1 MICLSLNESQRYD
14 HHAHQSVRH
23 KVCRMI
29 ECERGRFADCTK
41 RPGFLV
47 NTLEEPRRRLFLRNI
62 LRKRTSPA
70 EIHYTRR
77 IDGDPD
83 YRGLLD
89 SEELLQSR
97 NATRGISLIRERPKL
112 RSGTGEIGEF
122 RGLSSQF
129 SHNLPSSSSSF
140 SSSSRETEEEKQVLP
155 RGCSKRDEDRGIGR
169 RREEDLE
176 NSSCNGR
183 RVSGFPREPGRAS
196 RESRDERRRDRD
208 KNGGIGIQ
216 VLDR

>member
-1 MICLSLNESQRYD
+1 MYEETYVRGISDEHAGGIATTSLPQ
-14 HHAHQSVRH
+14 
-23 KVCRMI
+23 
-29 ECERGRFADCTK
+29 ER
-41 RPGFLV
+41 P
-47 NTLEEPRRRLFLRNI
+47 
-62 LRKRTSPA
+62 RKRTSPA
-70 EIHYTRR
+70 EIHYAQR

-97 NATRGISLIRERPKL
+97 NATRGISLIPDSDWEL
-112 RSGTGEIGEF
+112 AGIGEF
-122 RGLSSQF
+122 CGLSSQF
-129 SHNLPSSSSSF
+129 SHNPRGSSSSF
-140 SSSSRETEEEKQVLP
+140 SSSSREIEEEKQVLP
-155 RGCSKRDEDRGIGR
+155 RGCSKRDGDRGTGR
-169 RREEDLE
+169 RREEDSE

-208 KNGGIGIQ
+208 KNGGSGIQ